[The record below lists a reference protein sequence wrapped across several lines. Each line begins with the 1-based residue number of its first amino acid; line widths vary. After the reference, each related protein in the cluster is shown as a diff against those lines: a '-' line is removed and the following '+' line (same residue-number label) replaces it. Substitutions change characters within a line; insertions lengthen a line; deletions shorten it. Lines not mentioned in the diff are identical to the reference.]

1 MGDERSDEPM
11 FEALAEKMTEMDIPE
26 EGVHE
31 DDPQPDFGGFGSL
44 NRSQAGGATLP
55 SMPVLSTKISKY
67 QSFAN
72 IQSSFGGGL
81 KHRAASLGG
90 ALTGLNRR
98 NTSIIDT
105 PHFYFGLV
113 LGCTHAI

>member
-1 MGDERSDEPM
+1 MGDERSEEPM

-26 EGVHE
+26 EDVHE
-31 DDPQPDFGGFGSL
+31 DDAQPDFGGFGSL
-44 NRSQAGGATLP
+44 NRSQTGAALP

-72 IQSSFGGGL
+72 IQTSFGGGL
-81 KHRAASLGG
+81 KNRAASLGG

-105 PHFYFGLV
+105 PHFFFELV